1 MKAVNK
7 SLEPVLKSAVAESL
21 KNYELTNDGN
31 FLSELY
37 LYYDSGNQTLTLFD
51 DMEKEL
57 FSVNLNDTAIFW
69 SEEMLEEIKDTA
81 RYVLRGLKEEHAFDK
96 EFIYKP
102 FTVSLVND
110 IFVVE
115 EKLFFLDDPAT
126 KSGNDLWTGINRE
139 LDEFL
144 KKLMK

>member
-7 SLEPVLKSAVAESL
+7 HLEPVLKSAVAESL
-21 KNYELTNDGN
+21 KSYELTNDGG
-31 FLSELY
+31 FLSDLN
-37 LYYDSGNQTLTLFD
+37 LYYDAGNQTLTFFD
-51 DMEKEL
+51 DMEMEL
-57 FSVNLNDTAIFW
+57 LSVNLNNTAIVW
-69 SEEMLEEIKDTA
+69 GEDMLEEIKDTA

-102 FTVSLVND
+102 FTVGLVNKD
-110 IFVVE
+110 FIVQ
-115 EKLFFLDDPAT
+115 EKLLFLDDTAT
-126 KSGNDLWTGINRE
+126 KAGNDLWAGMNRE